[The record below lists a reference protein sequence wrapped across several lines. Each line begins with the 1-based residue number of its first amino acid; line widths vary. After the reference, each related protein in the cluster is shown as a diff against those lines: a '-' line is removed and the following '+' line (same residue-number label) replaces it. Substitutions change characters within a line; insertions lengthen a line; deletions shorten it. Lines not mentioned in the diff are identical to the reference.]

1 MIRVP
6 VAPGRNTNSVAVG
19 IDNQKKVCAI
29 RKEFC
34 WSSVP
39 FSFRAQR
46 SASGSAGGIGG
57 WEDR

>member
-29 RKEFC
+29 ERAV
-34 WSSVP
+34 SSRGGGGCGVCVL
-39 FSFRAQR
+39 AQALR
-46 SASGSAGGIGG
+46 RQEACY
-57 WEDR
+57 